1 MVKETKYYDVL
12 GVQPNATDSELKKA
26 YRKLALK
33 YHPDKNPEGGEQ
45 FKLISQA
52 YEVLSDE
59 KKRQIYD
66 QGGEEAL
73 QGGGGGGAEFHNPFD
88 VFDMF
93 FGGGKRQQGRGVR
106 PTVHQMKVSLE
117 QLYNGFS
124 KKLKVTRT
132 VICTDCEGLGGPPG
146 SVMKCPDCKG
156 RGVIIKVMQLA
167 PGMIQQ
173 VQSPCSACKGNGEMI
188 PPKDRCKGCQGHKK
202 RKVEEILEVHVEKGM
217 KDGDRIMF
225 EGRGD
230 EDHNVPPGDI
240 VIILDEKEHNNFFR
254 KDDNLVMNIDIEL
267 VESLCGFSRVIKT
280 LDDRTLFF
288 NVLPGEV
295 IKHADMRV
303 IYGEGMPHRRNPQ
316 EKGDL
321 ILQFRVAFPDKLSVE
336 ARRTLSEIL
345 PGKSECLIGDDDEV
359 FELAEIAVN
368 RYRQEEENHSHHEGG
383 VRCQHQ

>member
-1 MVKETKYYDVL
+1 MVKDTKYYDVL

-33 YHPDKNPEGGEQ
+33 YHPDKNPDGGEQ

-59 KKRQIYD
+59 KKRQLYD

-73 QGGGGGGAEFHNPFD
+73 QGGGGAGEFHSPFD

-93 FGGGKRQQGRGVR
+93 FGGGKRQRERGVR

-124 KKLKVTRT
+124 KKLKITRT
-132 VICTDCEGLGGPPG
+132 VICTDCKGLGGAPG
-146 SVMKCPDCKG
+146 SVTKCSDCKG
-156 RGVIIKVMQLA
+156 RGVVMQLA

-173 VQSPCSACKGNGEMI
+173 IQQPCGTCKQTGEVI
-188 PPKDRCKGCQGHKK
+188 PAKDRCRTCQGQKK
-202 RKVEEILEVHVEKGM
+202 VGNLEEMLEVHVEKGM
-217 KDGDRIMF
+217 KDGDKIMF

-230 EDHNVPPGDI
+230 EDHGVPPGDI
-240 VIILDEKEHNNFFR
+240 VIILDEKVGETVVR
-254 KDDNLVMNIDIEL
+254 KGDNLVLNLDIEL
-267 VESLCGFSRVIKT
+267 VEALCGFSRVIKT
-280 LDDRTLFF
+280 LDDRALFF

-295 IKHADMRV
+295 IKHADMKV

-321 ILQFRVAFPDKLSVE
+321 ILQFRVVFPERLTADARKKLSE
-336 ARRTLSEIL
+336 LL

-359 FELAEIAVN
+359 FELSEIAASRA
-368 RYRQEEENHSHHEGG
+368 RYEEGQHGGEEGG

>member
-59 KKRQIYD
+59 KKRQLYD

-73 QGGGGGGAEFHNPFD
+73 QGGGGGGEFHNPFD

-93 FGGGKRQQGRGVR
+93 FGGGKRQRERGVR

-132 VICTDCEGLGGPPG
+132 VICTDCKGLGGAAG
-146 SVMKCPDCKG
+146 SVVKCSDCKG
-156 RGVIIKVMQLA
+156 RGMIIRVMQLA

-173 VQSPCSACKGNGEMI
+173 VQSPCSNCKGTGEMI
-188 PPKDRCKGCQGHKK
+188 PAKDRCKGCQGQKK

-217 KDGDRIMF
+217 KDGDKILF

-230 EDHNVPPGDI
+230 EDHDVPPGDI
-240 VIILDEKEHNNFFR
+240 VIILDEKDHNTFFR
-254 KDDNLVMNIDIEL
+254 KGDNLIMNLEIEL
-267 VESLCGFSRVIKT
+267 VEAMCGFSRVIKT
-280 LDDRTLFF
+280 LDDRTLYF

-295 IKHADMRV
+295 IKHADMKV

-321 ILQFRVAFPDKLSVE
+321 ILQFRVIFPERLTADARKKLSE
-336 ARRTLSEIL
+336 LL

-359 FELAEIAVN
+359 FELNEIAVN
-368 RYRQEEENHSHHEGG
+368 RYRQEESHHGGEEGG

>member
-33 YHPDKNPEGGEQ
+33 YHPDKNPEEENSSSL
-45 FKLISQA
+45 FT
-52 YEVLSDE
+52 VLSDE
-59 KKRQIYD
+59 KKRQLYD

-73 QGGGGGGAEFHNPFD
+73 QGGGGGGEFHNPFD

-93 FGGGKRQQGRGVR
+93 FGGGKRQRERGVR

-132 VICTDCEGLGGPPG
+132 VICTDCKGLGGAAG
-146 SVMKCPDCKG
+146 SVVKCSDCKG
-156 RGVIIKVMQLA
+156 RGMIIRVMQLA

-173 VQSPCSACKGNGEMI
+173 VQSPCSNCKGAGEII
-188 PPKDRCKGCQGHKK
+188 PAKDRCKGCQGQKK

-217 KDGDRIMF
+217 KDGDKIMF

-230 EDHNVPPGDI
+230 EKI
-240 VIILDEKEHNNFFR
+240 MTCL
-254 KDDNLVMNIDIEL
+254 LL
-267 VESLCGFSRVIKT
+267 VEAMCGFSRVIKT

-295 IKHADMRV
+295 IKHADMKV

-321 ILQFRVAFPDKLSVE
+321 ILQFRVIFPERLTADARKKLSE
-336 ARRTLSEIL
+336 LL
-345 PGKSECLIGDDDEV
+345 PGKSECLVGDDDEV
-359 FELAEIAVN
+359 FELNEIAVN
-368 RYRQEEENHSHHEGG
+368 RYRHEESHHGGEEGG

>member
-1 MVKETKYYDVL
+1 MDSRNTKEHANIVFITSYLHAPIILMRMASVTLNPSYVK
-12 GVQPNATDSELKKA
+12 
-26 YRKLALK
+26 
-33 YHPDKNPEGGEQ
+33 
-45 FKLISQA
+45 A

-73 QGGGGGGAEFHNPFD
+73 QGGGGGGEFHNPFD

-93 FGGGKRQQGRGVR
+93 FGGGRRQRERGVR

-132 VICTDCEGLGGPPG
+132 VICTDCKGLGGVAG
-146 SVMKCPDCKG
+146 SVVKCSDCKG
-156 RGVIIKVMQLA
+156 RGMIVRVMQLA

-173 VQSPCSACKGNGEMI
+173 VQSPCGACKGTGEVI
-188 PPKDRCKGCQGHKK
+188 PAKDRCKGCQGQKK

-230 EDHNVPPGDI
+230 EDHDVPPGDI
-240 VIILDEKEHNNFFR
+240 VIILDEKDHHTFFR
-254 KDDNLVMNIDIEL
+254 KDDNLVMNIDIQL
-267 VESLCGFSRVIKT
+267 VEAMCGFSRVIKT

-295 IKHADMRV
+295 IKHSDMRV
-303 IYGEGMPHRRNPQ
+303 IYGEGMPHRRNPT

-321 ILQFRVAFPDKLSVE
+321 ILQFRVVFPDKLTPE
-336 ARRTLSEIL
+336 ARRKLQDLL
-345 PGKSECLIGDDDEV
+345 PGKSECLVGDDDEV
-359 FELAEIAVN
+359 FELTEIAPS
-368 RYRQEEENHSHHEGG
+368 RSRHEDHMGHEEGG

>member
-1 MVKETKYYDVL
+1 
-12 GVQPNATDSELKKA
+12 
-26 YRKLALK
+26 
-33 YHPDKNPEGGEQ
+33 
-45 FKLISQA
+45 
-52 YEVLSDE
+52 
-59 KKRQIYD
+59 
-66 QGGEEAL
+66 
-73 QGGGGGGAEFHNPFD
+73 
-88 VFDMF
+88 MF

-132 VICTDCEGLGGPPG
+132 VICTECGGLGGPQG
-146 SVMKCPDCKG
+146 CVTKCSECKG
-156 RGVIIKVMQLA
+156 RGVIIKVMQLG

-173 VQSPCSACKGNGEMI
+173 VQSSCSACKGNGEMI

-217 KDGDRIMF
+217 KDGDKIMF

-230 EDHNVPPGDI
+230 EDIDVPPGDI
-240 VIILDEKEHNNFFR
+240 VIILDEK
-254 KDDNLVMNIDIEL
+254 L
-267 VESLCGFSRVIKT
+267 VEALCGFSRVIKT
-280 LDDRTLFF
+280 LDERTLFF

-295 IKHADMRV
+295 IKHADMKV

-321 ILQFRVAFPDKLSVE
+321 ILQFRVVFPEKLSVE
-336 ARRTLSEIL
+336 ARRKLAELL
-345 PGKSECLIGDDDEV
+345 PGKSECLVGDDDEV
-359 FELAEIAVN
+359 FELTEISMN
-368 RYRQEEENHSHHEGG
+368 RYRQDESNHSHQEGG

>member
-12 GVQPNATDSELKKA
+12 GVSPNATDSELKKA

-73 QGGGGGGAEFHNPFD
+73 QGGGGGGEFHNPFD

-93 FGGGKRQQGRGVR
+93 FGGGRRQRERGVR

-132 VICTDCEGLGGPPG
+132 VICTDCKGLGGVAG
-146 SVMKCPDCKG
+146 SVVKCSDCKG
-156 RGVIIKVMQLA
+156 RGMIVRVMQLA

-173 VQSPCSACKGNGEMI
+173 VQSPCGACKGTGEVI
-188 PPKDRCKGCQGHKK
+188 PAKDRCKGCQGQKK

-230 EDHNVPPGDI
+230 EDHDVPPGDI
-240 VIILDEKEHNNFFR
+240 VIILDEKDHHTFFR
-254 KDDNLVMNIDIEL
+254 KDDNLVMNIDIQL
-267 VESLCGFSRVIKT
+267 VEAMCGFSRVIKT

-295 IKHADMRV
+295 IKHSDMRV
-303 IYGEGMPHRRNPQ
+303 IYGEGMPHRRNPT
-316 EKGDL
+316 EKVGH
-321 ILQFRVAFPDKLSVE
+321 VAF
-336 ARRTLSEIL
+336 ARFIRIL
-345 PGKSECLIGDDDEV
+345 NFQL
-359 FELAEIAVN
+359 
-368 RYRQEEENHSHHEGG
+368 
-383 VRCQHQ
+383 

>member
-73 QGGGGGGAEFHNPFD
+73 QGGGAGGAEFHNPFD

-132 VICTDCEGLGGPPG
+132 VICTDCNGLGGPPG

-156 RGVIIKVMQLA
+156 RGMIVKVMQLA

-188 PPKDRCKGCQGHKK
+188 PPKDRCKGCQGQKK

-217 KDGDRIMF
+217 KDGDKIMF

-240 VIILDEKEHNNFFR
+240 VIILDEKEHSNFFR

-267 VESLCGFSRVIKT
+267 VESLCGFLSSYQ
-280 LDDRTLFF
+280 D
-288 NVLPGEV
+288 
-295 IKHADMRV
+295 
-303 IYGEGMPHRRNPQ
+303 
-316 EKGDL
+316 
-321 ILQFRVAFPDKLSVE
+321 FR
-336 ARRTLSEIL
+336 
-345 PGKSECLIGDDDEV
+345 
-359 FELAEIAVN
+359 
-368 RYRQEEENHSHHEGG
+368 
-383 VRCQHQ
+383 